1 MRYSIDYMS
10 PYYGNRIL
18 DKLFELKWSVW
29 RCVQLIKN
37 KLAIRSKMKKMIA
50 LKKYRKSEKNAIL
63 LDTPVHG
70 NLGDHA
76 IVMAEEQQ
84 LKKYGIDFLEVTA
97 ERVNYW
103 EDKYAKFTSKD
114 KTIFIH
120 GGGFLGMLWP
130 NEEERFRR
138 IVKAFHKQKI
148 VVFPQTVTFD
158 TETEEGR
165 EYLRQSQE
173 IYSEHP
179 DLTIFVREKKSYE
192 FMQEYFPKVKSFL
205 VPDIVTLLQTN
216 LKKEKREG
224 IYLCMRSDLEKSLS
238 QSDVK
243 IIESLLHTK
252 YPKESIQYTDTVIP
266 QQIFPEGRKTEVQK
280 KLIQFSKAKL
290 VITDRL
296 HGMIFATIS
305 GTPCIALSNTNG
317 KVPAVYEWIKDNE
330 YIIFAEDIQKVEEAI
345 ASIDLGK
352 AYEYNYDE
360 IKKDFMPLSQ
370 EMERIKK
377 NGK

>member
-1 MRYSIDYMS
+1 MR

-18 DKLFELKWSVW
+18 DKLFEFQWSIW
-29 RCVQLIKN
+29 RCVQMIKN
-37 KLAIRSKMKKMIA
+37 KLAIRSKMQKMIA
-50 LKKYRKSEKNAIL
+50 LKKYSKSEKNAIL
-63 LDTPVHG
+63 LDTPIHG

-84 LKKYGIDFLEVTA
+84 LKKYGIDFLEITA
-97 ERVNYW
+97 ERINYW
-103 EDKYAKFTSKD
+103 EDKYAKLTSQD
-114 KTIFIH
+114 KIVFIP

-148 VVFPQTVTFD
+148 VVFPQTITFD
-158 TETEEGR
+158 TQTEDGR

-173 IYSEHP
+173 IYSAHP

-192 FMQEYFPKVKSFL
+192 FMQEYFPKVKSLL

-224 IYLCMRSDLEKSLS
+224 IYLCMRADLEKSLS
-238 QSDVK
+238 QSDVNT
-243 IIESLLHTK
+243 IESLLHTK
-252 YPKESIQYTDTVIP
+252 YPEESIRYTDTVIP
-266 QQIFPEGRKTEVQK
+266 QQIFPEGRKGEVQK

-296 HGMIFATIS
+296 HGMIFAAIS
-305 GTPCIALSNTNG
+305 GTPCIALSNSNG
-317 KVPAVYEWIKDNE
+317 KVPAVYEWIKNNE
-330 YIIFAEDIQKVEEAI
+330 YVVFAESVQKVKEAI
-345 ASIDLGK
+345 DSIALEK
-352 AYEYNYDE
+352 SYEYHYE
-360 IKKDFMPLSQ
+360 LIRKDFKPLIQ
-370 EMERIKK
+370 EMEKIKR